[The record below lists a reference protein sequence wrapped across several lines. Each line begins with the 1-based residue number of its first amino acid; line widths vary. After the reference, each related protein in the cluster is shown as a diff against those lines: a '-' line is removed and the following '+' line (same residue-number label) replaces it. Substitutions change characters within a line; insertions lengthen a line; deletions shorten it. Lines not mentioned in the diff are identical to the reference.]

1 MDLHKFALQILS
13 QIYKNW
19 GVNICKHGK
28 CQSFTEL
35 FTPPVFWYAN
45 MALTIFA
52 IYLLFGS
59 DIFAMYLQ
67 HICKAQELTW
77 AHVLVYLFLMFVCL
91 TLNTRCFSLA
101 VQNNSP
107 IQECKKNH
115 RDLYP
120 PLSLPQLCVCHKYM
134 CTCGQFNTTFT
145 SLIYKCSYFLVS
157 ENNNCTCKLY
167 L

>member
-59 DIFAMYLQ
+59 DIIIICYVFATYLQ
-67 HICKAQELTW
+67 GARTYLGTCTCLLVFNVCMPDIIQGASRWLCRTIVLFKSVRTTIELHIPQPP
-77 AHVLVYLFLMFVCL
+77 
-91 TLNTRCFSLA
+91 
-101 VQNNSP
+101 SP
-107 IQECKKNH
+107 
-115 RDLYP
+115 
-120 PLSLPQLCVCHKYM
+120 SCVCATN
-134 CTCGQFNTTFT
+134 TCAPVV
-145 SLIYKCSYFLVS
+145 SLIQLSQV
-157 ENNNCTCKLY
+157 
-167 L
+167 

>member
-1 MDLHKFALQILS
+1 MANMVNASHLPRYLHPLFFGMQMWHLPSLPYIHSSVLTLFATYLWH
-13 QIYKNW
+13 IYKAQ
-19 GVNICKHGK
+19 K
-28 CQSFTEL
+28 
-35 FTPPVFWYAN
+35 VFCTN
-45 MALTIFA
+45 PLSHTV
-52 IYLLFGS
+52 
-59 DIFAMYLQ
+59 
-67 HICKAQELTW
+67 ELTW
-77 AHVLVYLFLMFVCL
+77 AYVHVYLFLMFVCL
-91 TLNTRCFSLA
+91 TWNTRCFSLA

-120 PLSLPQLCVCHKYM
+120 PLCLPQLCVCHKYM